1 VTLTDG
7 TITQDAQVQTVDISM
22 TMFRAREYAETN
34 FKDTCRYNVAAYRW
48 GTKPREQ
55 RPY

>member
-1 VTLTDG
+1 MTLTDG

-22 TMFRAREYAETN
+22 TMFRAREYPETN